1 MGCSN
6 VRVRLAKPGNR
17 VPTSYLVAG
26 VVAGIL
32 GTAQLQ
38 AAQSGAVLA
47 EVMVTAT
54 RIEKPVADIPAA
66 IGVVD
71 ESTVQTAR
79 QQLGIDESLARIP
92 GLFMQNRFN
101 FAQDLR
107 VSIRGFGA
115 RANFGIRGIK
125 ILVDGIPETLPD
137 GQGQVDSIDLSSV
150 GQIAVMRGPASALYG
165 NASGGAILVTSEQG
179 TPEPFVE
186 GRTSFGEHGYAKH
199 QLKTGGS
206 NGKLNYLLSA
216 SDLEIDGYRANSE
229 AESRQFSGRLR
240 YEFDPGSDFSVSFN
254 ATDQPV
260 SNDPGQLTA
269 AQVAQDPRQAR
280 AQNLQFAAG
289 EELEQQRL
297 GLVYRKSFGEQHS
310 ITARN
315 YYVWRD
321 FVSRLAFQAGGA
333 VTIDR
338 LFAGGGL
345 MYTNTRSWGGH
356 DNRLMLGVDYDHQ
369 DDDRQRFANN
379 NGVLGALSFNQN
391 ETVTSQGLYLQD
403 EFKLTERVEMTVG
416 VRYDEVEF
424 DVTDSFLTD
433 GNDSGRRSFS
443 ETSPMLGV
451 MFSISPALHLYG
463 NVSTAFETPTTTE
476 FANPAG
482 GGGFNRLLEPQT
494 ATNYEVGLKG
504 VLGQRSRYEVAVFHI
519 DVENELIPYQL
530 ITSPG
535 RDFFRNAGESAR
547 DGFEMSFGSQL
558 LPGLDLSV
566 AYTYSDF
573 AFDRFVDAAGNDF
586 SGNALPAAPENI
598 LHGELTYSHDTGL
611 FASVDAMY
619 VDDVY
624 ADNANTVVS
633 DGYVVANA
641 RLGYLATVGALSI
654 SPFVGVNNVL
664 DEAYNSSVTINGAG
678 GRYFEPAPERNVY
691 GGIELRYD
699 FGAGR

>member
-1 MGCSN
+1 MDCGH
-6 VRVRLAKPGNR
+6 VRLARTESR
-17 VPTSYLVAG
+17 VGKGRLVAG
-26 VVAGIL
+26 VIAGIL
-32 GTAQLQ
+32 GAAQLQ
-38 AAQSGAVLA
+38 AAQSGPVLA
-47 EVMVTAT
+47 EVLVTAT

-71 ESTVQTAR
+71 ESTVQHAR

-179 TPEPFVE
+179 PPQPFIE
-186 GRTSFGEHGYAKH
+186 GRTSFGADGYAKH
-199 QLKTGGS
+199 QLKVGGNS
-206 NGKLNYLLSA
+206 GKLNYLLSG
-216 SDLEIDGYRANSE
+216 SDLEIDGYRDNSE

-240 YEFDPGSDFSVSFN
+240 YELDPGSDFAVTFN

-269 AQVAQDPRQAR
+269 AQVSQNPRQAR
-280 AQNLQFAAG
+280 AQNIQFAAG

-297 GLVYRKSFGEQHS
+297 GLVYRKSFGEHHAL
-310 ITARN
+310 TARN

-333 VTIDR
+333 VSIER

-345 MYTNTRSWGGH
+345 MYTNTQSWGGH
-356 DNRLMLGVDYDHQ
+356 DNRLMLGIDYDHQ

-379 NGVLGALSFNQN
+379 NGVLGALSFDQN
-391 ETVTSQGLYLQD
+391 ETVTSQGFYLQD
-403 EFKLTERVEMTVG
+403 EFKVSERVEMTLG

-424 DVTDSFLTD
+424 DVTDSFLSD

-451 MFSISPALHLYG
+451 MFSLSPALHLYG

-482 GGGFNRLLEPQT
+482 GGGFNRLLEPQN
-494 ATNYEVGLKG
+494 ATNYEIGLKG
-504 VLGQRSRYEVAVFHI
+504 ALGERSRYELAVFHI

-547 DGFEMSFGSQL
+547 DGFEVSFASQL

-573 AFDRFVDAAGNDF
+573 AFDRFVDAAGNDY

-598 LHGELTYSHDTGL
+598 LQSELTYSHATGL
-611 FASVDAMY
+611 FASVDAIY

-654 SPFVGVNNVL
+654 SPFIGVNNLL

-691 GGIELRYD
+691 GGVELRYD
-699 FGAGR
+699 FGAAR

>member
-1 MGCSN
+1 MGGDGTGAN
-6 VRVRLAKPGNR
+6 QARIKPTG
-17 VPTSYLVAG
+17 VA
-26 VVAGIL
+26 VAGIL
-32 GTAQLQ
+32 LASQLQ
-38 AAQSGAVLA
+38 AAESPVLA
-47 EVMVTAT
+47 EVVVTAT
-54 RIEKPVADIPAA
+54 RIEKPVIDIPAA

-71 ESTVQTAR
+71 EATVQHAR
-79 QQLGIDESLARIP
+79 QQLGIDESLARVP

-150 GQIAVMRGPASALYG
+150 GQIAVMRGPASAIYG

-179 TPEPFVE
+179 TPDPFVE
-186 GRTSFGEHGYAKH
+186 GRTSFGEYGYAKH
-199 QLKTGGS
+199 QLKVGGES
-206 NGKLNYLLSA
+206 GKFNYLLSG
-216 SDLEIDGYRANSE
+216 SDLTVDGYRGNSE
-229 AESRQFSGRLR
+229 AESRQFSGRIR
-240 YEFDPGSDFSVSFN
+240 YDFEPGSDFTVTFN
-254 ATDQPV
+254 GTDQPV

-269 AQVAQDPRQAR
+269 AQVDQDPRQAR
-280 AQNLQFAAG
+280 AQNIQFAAG

-297 GLVYRKSFGEQHS
+297 GLVYRKSFGEHHS

-321 FVSRLAFQAGGA
+321 FVSRLAFQAGGG

-345 MYTNTRSWGGH
+345 MYANTQAWGSH
-356 DNRLMLGVDYDHQ
+356 DNRLLIGVDYDHQ

-379 NGVLGALSFNQN
+379 NGILGALSFDQN

-403 EFKLTERVEMTVG
+403 EFKLLEQLELTVG
-416 VRYDEVEF
+416 LRYDEVEF
-424 DVTDSFLTD
+424 DVTDRFLSD

-443 ETSPMLGV
+443 ETSPMAGL
-451 MFSISPALHLYG
+451 MYSFSPRLHLYG

-476 FANPAG
+476 FANPTG
-482 GGGFNRLLEPQT
+482 GGGFNRTLEPQT
-494 ATNYEVGLKG
+494 ATNYEVGIKG
-504 VLGQRSRYEVAVFHI
+504 ALGARSRYEAAIFHI

-530 ITSPG
+530 IASPG
-535 RDFFRNAGESAR
+535 RDFFRNAGESSR
-547 DGFEMSFGSQL
+547 DGFELSFGSQL
-558 LPGLDLSV
+558 APGLDLSV

-573 AFDRFVDAAGNDF
+573 AFDRFVDAAGVDY

-598 LHGELTYSHDTGL
+598 LQGELTYSHETGL
-611 FASVDAMY
+611 FASVDALY

-633 DGYVVANA
+633 DGYVVANL

-654 SPFVGVNNVL
+654 SPFVGVNNLL

-678 GRYFEPAPERNVY
+678 GRFFEPAPERNIY

-699 FGAGR
+699 FGVRP